1 MKKIIFLLCFTSTL
15 LAQKK
20 DSFLTFF
27 EKGNGNQSATYEETI
42 GYFNTLDAS
51 FETIKMQEM
60 GLTDSGEPLHIV
72 TFNADANFNFEEIRK
87 TKSIILINN
96 GIHAGEPD
104 GIDATMM
111 LYRDLALGKI
121 KIPKNVVLVT
131 IPVYNIGGALNR
143 NSTSRANQNGPEEY
157 GFRGNARNFDL
168 NRDFIKSDTRNTKSF
183 AEIFHLVQP
192 VLFIDNHVSNGADY
206 QYTLT
211 YIMTEP
217 KKLGNELG
225 TFLKD
230 DFNVALVSD
239 LKKKKTET
247 TPYVNVWHGTPDDGF
262 QQFFESPRYA
272 TGYTSLFNCLGYVV
286 ETHMLKDYKSRV
298 KVTYDFMVSA
308 MEITGKK
315 AELIQ
320 QKQLAN
326 QTQFQAGKK
335 YTLKWKIDSTKVNPI
350 PFMGFKG
357 SYKKSDVTS
366 GERLYYDRKIPFT
379 KYIPFLG
386 DYKSER
392 EITIPKYYLI
402 PKGQWTIIDQLK
414 ANKIEFTQLK
424 NDTLIEVESY
434 AIADYQTYKN
444 AYEGHYPHY
453 NTKVNTTLQKV
464 MFKKGDYLISTNQK
478 GVKFLL
484 ETLEPEAIDSYFN
497 WNYFDAILQQKEGYS
512 SYVFEDLANEYLKEN
527 PQLRATLEEKKKID
541 KKFAENPEAQ
551 LDWVYKNS
559 PYYEKAHLRY
569 PVYRVVD

>member
-1 MKKIIFLLCFTSTL
+1 MCFTSTL

-20 DSFLTFF
+20 DGFITFF

-42 GYFNTLDAS
+42 RYFNTLDTS
-51 FETIKMQEM
+51 FATIKMQEM

-72 TFNADANFNFEEIRK
+72 TFNTDANFNFEEIRK
-87 TKSIILINN
+87 NKSIILINN

-121 KIPKNVVLVT
+121 KIPKNIVLVT

-183 AEIFHLVQP
+183 VDIFHLVQP

-225 TFLKD
+225 AFLKD
-230 DFNVALVSD
+230 DFNTALVAD

-272 TGYTSLFNCLGYVV
+272 TGYTSLFDCLGYVV
-286 ETHMLKDYKSRV
+286 ETHMLKDYASRV

-308 MEITGKK
+308 MEITSKK
-315 AELIQ
+315 AEVIQ
-320 QKQLAN
+320 QKQLSNKN
-326 QTQFQAGKK
+326 QFKTGNK
-335 YTLKWKIDSTKVNPI
+335 YTLQWKIDSTKVSPI
-350 PFMGFKG
+350 PFMGYQG

-386 DYKSER
+386 EYQSVKD
-392 EITIPKYYLI
+392 ITIPNYYVI
-402 PKGQWTIIDQLK
+402 PKGQWTIIEQLK
-414 ANKIEFTQLK
+414 ANQIELSQLK
-424 NDTLIEVESY
+424 NDTIIKVESY
-434 AIADYQTYKN
+434 TIADYQTYKN

-453 NTKVNTTLQKV
+453 NTKVNSKSETV
-464 MFKKGDYLISTNQK
+464 GFKKGDYLISTNQK
-478 GVKFLL
+478 GVKLLL

-512 SYVFEDLANEYLKEN
+512 SYVFEDLANEYLNKN
-527 PQLRATLEEKKKID
+527 PQLRATLEEKKKTD
-541 KKFAENPEAQ
+541 KKLAENPEAQ

-569 PVYRVVD
+569 PVYRIVD